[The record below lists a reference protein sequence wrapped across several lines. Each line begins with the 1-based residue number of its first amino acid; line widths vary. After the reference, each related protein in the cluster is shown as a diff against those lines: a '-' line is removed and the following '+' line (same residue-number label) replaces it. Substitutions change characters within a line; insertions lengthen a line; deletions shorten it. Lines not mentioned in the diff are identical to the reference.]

1 MLILLL
7 ITNALFIIFLI
18 TELIQYYYGIIQWSI
33 FDEKSQVLNC
43 YCGTQ
48 EYPCPHPQPSQQNSA
63 EGRLVSEWFNS
74 EIQYINQHPAN
85 PSN

>member
-33 FDEKSQVLNC
+33 FDEKS
-43 YCGTQ
+43 
-48 EYPCPHPQPSQQNSA
+48 
-63 EGRLVSEWFNS
+63 
-74 EIQYINQHPAN
+74 
-85 PSN
+85 